1 MEARQS
7 FDKLTNRDVISW
19 NVMMGVTQKVVLK
32 HMNYIY
38 IYLRMKQEGFE
49 PDAFTYTSILNAYA
63 SGTAGALK
71 WGKEVHIHAIEA
83 GFGLNL

>member
-1 MEARQS
+1 
-7 FDKLTNRDVISW
+7 
-19 NVMMGVTQKVVLK
+19 
-32 HMNYIY
+32 
-38 IYLRMKQEGFE
+38 MKQEGFE